1 MNFTMQLT
9 LDGLVRALRLKA
21 HGLAEDYYEEEYRRA
36 TMRNETALSLLAAES
51 RRLALE
57 AGDEFGG

>member
-1 MNFTMQLT
+1 MELT
-9 LDGLVRALRLKA
+9 LDGLVRALRLKV
-21 HGLAEDYYEEEYRRA
+21 HGLAEDYEEEHRRA
-36 TMRNETALSLLAAES
+36 TMRNETTLSLLASEL